1 MQFGKLSS
9 DTASIASALQS
20 NEMARARVLLDA
32 LNDTLLGQA
41 KSSQTTNRKVEEL
54 FEQKENLIQRL
65 KGKAQLRTELLSA
78 EEHERLVARGIL
90 LVRRI
95 AHALPPGA
103 SLDAV
108 LRDHLT
114 PALDTYRWRE
124 ARTTRDQAPLPGSR
138 AA

>member
-1 MQFGKLSS
+1 
-9 DTASIASALQS
+9 
-20 NEMARARVLLDA
+20 MAQVLPTMYSERDVR
-32 LNDTLLGQA
+32 D
-41 KSSQTTNRKVEEL
+41 VESYV
-54 FEQKENLIQRL
+54 R
-65 KGKAQLRTELLSA
+65 GAVDGVSGYLSA

-124 ARTTRDQAPLPGSR
+124 ARTTRDQAPLPNSR

>member
-1 MQFGKLSS
+1 VRDVESYVRGAVDGVSGY
-9 DTASIASALQS
+9 
-20 NEMARARVLLDA
+20 
-32 LNDTLLGQA
+32 LN
-41 KSSQTTNRKVEEL
+41 
-54 FEQKENLIQRL
+54 
-65 KGKAQLRTELLSA
+65 A

-95 AHALPPGA
+95 ASALPPGA

-124 ARTTRDQAPLPGSR
+124 ARTTRDHAPVSTPR

>member
-1 MQFGKLSS
+1 
-9 DTASIASALQS
+9 
-20 NEMARARVLLDA
+20 MAQVLP
-32 LNDTLLGQA
+32 
-41 KSSQTTNRKVEEL
+41 TTYSERDVRDVESYV
-54 FEQKENLIQRL
+54 R
-65 KGKAQLRTELLSA
+65 GAVDGVSGYLSA

-95 AHALPPGA
+95 ASALPPGA
-103 SLDAV
+103 SLEAV

-124 ARTTRDQAPLPGSR
+124 ARTTRDQAPVTTPR

>member
-1 MQFGKLSS
+1 
-9 DTASIASALQS
+9 
-20 NEMARARVLLDA
+20 MAQVLP
-32 LNDTLLGQA
+32 
-41 KSSQTTNRKVEEL
+41 TTYAERDVRDVESYV
-54 FEQKENLIQRL
+54 R
-65 KGKAQLRTELLSA
+65 GAVDDVSGYLSA

-108 LRDHLT
+108 LRDRLT
-114 PALDTYRWRE
+114 PALESYRWRE
-124 ARTTRDQAPLPGSR
+124 RRTTRDHVPGPASH

>member
-1 MQFGKLSS
+1 MAQVLSNTYS
-9 DTASIASALQS
+9 ERDV
-20 NEMARARVLLDA
+20 RD
-32 LNDTLLGQA
+32 
-41 KSSQTTNRKVEEL
+41 VESYVRGAVDDITGYL
-54 FEQKENLIQRL
+54 
-65 KGKAQLRTELLSA
+65 TA

-95 AHALPPGA
+95 AHALPPGT
-103 SLDAV
+103 SLEAV

-124 ARTTRDQAPLPGSR
+124 ARNSAPSPARR